1 MGIPT
6 TTGLNAALSGLEAAQ
21 AAIDTTGE
29 NISNASTP
37 GYTEQVV
44 NTTESAE
51 QSIPGASNTGTV
63 LLGTGVDISSISRIR
78 DQFLDIQYRAQN
90 AASNSANTT
99 STELQQVQAAV
110 NEPSTD
116 GISSALSAFW
126 QSWGALTSN
135 PAGQSN
141 AAAVQGVI
149 SAGQTLVQTVN
160 SVYAQMSIVQ
170 TQAAQQ
176 YSTLTGANGQVQ
188 QDATKIANL
197 NQEISAASGSG
208 QTDNALLDQRD
219 NAIDDLSSLG
229 QVSII
234 TNQTNGS
241 VTVNFGDAAKALV
254 GGTTGT
260 TVTWP
265 QTLGGSENGPGGQLG
280 ALLQLMPP
288 PPSGQGSPTGPITT
302 MMSSLDT
309 VASKVINAVNNA
321 PGGLPA
327 ASPFFNTG
335 NPNPDGSTTDI
346 IDIAT
351 DPPMTTAALQSLTS
365 GASGA
370 AISAAIAG
378 QQNGTADQSY
388 AAFVAQV
395 GGSVQSAQSTQS
407 TAQSLLTA
415 IGNQRESVSGVSL
428 DQEMTN
434 LTNYQQAYEA
444 SARVMNAMDSV
455 ISTLITTVGGA
466 GI

>member
-1 MGIPT
+1 
-6 TTGLNAALSGLEAAQ
+6 
-21 AAIDTTGE
+21 
-29 NISNASTP
+29 
-37 GYTEQVV
+37 
-44 NTTESAE
+44 
-51 QSIPGASNTGTV
+51 
-63 LLGTGVDISSISRIR
+63 
-78 DQFLDIQYRAQN
+78 
-90 AASNSANTT
+90 
-99 STELQQVQAAV
+99 
-110 NEPSTD
+110 
-116 GISSALSAFW
+116 
-126 QSWGALTSN
+126 
-135 PAGQSN
+135 
-141 AAAVQGVI
+141 
-149 SAGQTLVQTVN
+149 
-160 SVYAQMSIVQ
+160 
-170 TQAAQQ
+170 
-176 YSTLTGANGQVQ
+176 
-188 QDATKIANL
+188 
-197 NQEISAASGSG
+197 
-208 QTDNALLDQRD
+208 
-219 NAIDDLSSLG
+219 
-229 QVSII
+229 
-234 TNQTNGS
+234 
-241 VTVNFGDAAKALV
+241 
-254 GGTTGT
+254 
-260 TVTWP
+260 
-265 QTLGGSENGPGGQLG
+265 
-280 ALLQLMPP
+280 
-288 PPSGQGSPTGPITT
+288 